1 MEPTFVINMFNV
13 HLLLVLNTEIERA
26 PYDLHGDD
34 IILYFRKSPTMS
46 TASHNSN
53 ESMPD
58 ESMEVR
64 FADMSMRR
72 QMSRLFILG
81 DWA

>member
-1 MEPTFVINMFNV
+1 MEPTFVISMFNV
-13 HLLLVLNTEIERA
+13 HLLLVLDTEIDRA
-26 PYDLHGDD
+26 PYDLHGDY

-58 ESMEVR
+58 ESMEVKFKR
-64 FADMSMRR
+64 ISVIV
-72 QMSRLFILG
+72 QNIILSSG
-81 DWA
+81 DWT

>member
-46 TASHNSN
+46 SASHNSN

-58 ESMEVR
+58 ESMEVKFKR
-64 FADMSMRR
+64 ITLSVQDI
-72 QMSRLFILG
+72 ILSSG
-81 DWA
+81 DWT

>member
-1 MEPTFVINMFNV
+1 MEPTFVISMFNV
-13 HLLLVLNTEIERA
+13 HLLLVLNTEIDRA

-58 ESMEVR
+58 ESMEVKFKR
-64 FADMSMRR
+64 ITVSVQDI
-72 QMSRLFILG
+72 ILSSG
-81 DWA
+81 DWT

>member
-1 MEPTFVINMFNV
+1 MEPTFVISMFNV

-34 IILYFRKSPTMS
+34 IILYFRKSLTMS

-58 ESMEVR
+58 ESMEVKFKR
-64 FADMSMRR
+64 ISVIV
-72 QMSRLFILG
+72 QNIILSSG
-81 DWA
+81 DWT

>member
-58 ESMEVR
+58 ESMEVKFKR
-64 FADMSMRR
+64 ITVSVQDI
-72 QMSRLFILG
+72 ILSSG
-81 DWA
+81 DWT